1 MQKEVLIYS
10 NGKQAQIFSDGKLYG
25 KYITEIH
32 FEHVSLESELRL
44 VCTGVPVTGT
54 TYELG
59 DFRKKV
65 NQLLKGKSE
74 KKGMLIYSNGEET
87 QVFVDGKLYGK
98 SLIEVRFEHVD
109 HASDLRTACMELLV
123 DKDACELKDFRKKA
137 SLMFEGVIER

>member
-1 MQKEVLIYS
+1 MQKEILIYS

-54 TYELG
+54 TYGLR

-65 NQLLKGKSE
+65 KQLLKGKSE
-74 KKGMLIYSNGEET
+74 KKGRNWQGG
-87 QVFVDGKLYGK
+87 VK
-98 SLIEVRFEHVD
+98 SAVSKKNNDRN
-109 HASDLRTACMELLV
+109 RTV
-123 DKDACELKDFRKKA
+123 
-137 SLMFEGVIER
+137 